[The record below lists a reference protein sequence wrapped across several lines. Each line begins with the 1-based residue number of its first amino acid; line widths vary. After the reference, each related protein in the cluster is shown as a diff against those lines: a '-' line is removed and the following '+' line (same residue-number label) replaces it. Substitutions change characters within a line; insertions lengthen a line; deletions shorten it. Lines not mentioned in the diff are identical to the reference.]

1 MGLANCKE
9 CGKKVSTTAKSCPN
23 CGAPEPTKKK
33 EKSTETLFG
42 AKQGSML
49 GTSYGIIIMVIVW
62 GLIGYTIFSIIGAT
76 SCSKQLF

>member
-23 CGAPEPTKKK
+23 CGAPKPTEKK
-33 EKSTETLFG
+33 EKNTETLFG
-42 AKQGSML
+42 AKQGSKL
-49 GTSYGIIIMVIVW
+49 GTTYGIIIMIVLW
-62 GLIGYTIFSIIGAT
+62 CFLGYTIFSIIGAT